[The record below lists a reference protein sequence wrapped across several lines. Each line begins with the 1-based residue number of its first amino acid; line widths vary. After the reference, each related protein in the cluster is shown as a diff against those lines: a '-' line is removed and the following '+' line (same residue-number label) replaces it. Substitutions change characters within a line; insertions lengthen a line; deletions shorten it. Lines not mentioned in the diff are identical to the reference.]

1 MSAAGSIPMTAGAI
15 CQRAVAVLYDG
26 QPALSMTVAIVL
38 RSLLAIVS
46 YLPVVRPAECRQ

>member
-1 MSAAGSIPMTAGAI
+1 MSAAGSVPMTAGAI
-15 CQRAVAVLYDG
+15 YQRAVAVLYDG
-26 QPALSMTVAIVL
+26 QSALSMTVVMVL